1 MENFMLK
8 VPCGISG
15 RVRVVRENQQTGEVT
30 GEFEF
35 DNIWTDLGL
44 SEISVYSSQTAEW
57 PTRLLY
63 GNGVRS
69 EPHSA
74 VTTLASQVGYGN
86 AGFILAGG
94 VDYDEDLCTVTR
106 TSQTTVGARGV
117 AWNLSELGLGY
128 NSTTATWTY
137 TLTKNALGNPEVIPV
152 SAIEILTIYYTI
164 QVQYPMH
171 LPPMTVDVVGLPP
184 TTATFALR
192 PDKINFATYAIGA
205 KQSYYFGYTSAEF
218 AGGVVSAISGNKN
231 VWGIGKLNRTT
242 GFFGSNYNAAHHIW
256 TLNPP
261 ITKNNT
267 QELELEIYWRFTNAT
282 PIDVG

>member
-1 MENFMLK
+1 MLK

-44 SEISVYSSQTAEW
+44 SSISVYASQRAPW
-57 PTRLLY
+57 PNLLLY
-63 GNGVRS
+63 GNGVRG

-74 VTTLASQVGYGN
+74 VTSLASQVGYGSVD
-86 AGFILAGG
+86 FLVAGG
-94 VDYDEDLCTVTR
+94 VDYDEDICTVTR
-106 TSQTTVGARGV
+106 TSQITVGARGV

-128 NSTTATWTY
+128 GNITATWTY

-152 SAIEILTIYYTI
+152 SAIEILTIYYTV

-192 PDKINFATYAIGA
+192 PDKTNFAYPAIGA
-205 KQSYYFGYTSAEF
+205 KYASYSGYTSTEF
-218 AGGVVSAISGNKN
+218 AGGVTSADSGNKN
-231 VWGIGKLNRTT
+231 VWGINLLNRTT
-242 GFFGSNYNAAHHIW
+242 GFFGSDNGSATHIW
-256 TLNPP
+256 TLDPP

-267 QELELEIYWRFTNAT
+267 QELELEIYWGFTNAT